1 MSAKHKITIDEV
13 RHLALLTRINM
24 TEDEMEVMRGQ
35 MSDIL
40 DSIEVLNQVD
50 TEGVEPTA
58 HSTGVDSVLR
68 EDESLPSIPIEDAL
82 LNAPNVHDDFI
93 RVRAVFE

>member
-1 MSAKHKITIDEV
+1 MSDKHKITIDEV

-24 TEDEMEVMRGQ
+24 TEDEIELMRGQ

-58 HSTGVDSVLR
+58 HSTGVIRFL
-68 EDESLPSIPIEDAL
+68 EMTNLNHPSQLKTPC
-82 LNAPNVHDDFI
+82 
-93 RVRAVFE
+93 